1 MSMHDLREAIL
12 KIRPWTTSPTISKI
26 TDQFKAGLIEA
37 TPTGWTLIDP
47 EQAPVILEG
56 FLWGPPSAFRKAEI
70 ATHRREAVLHIL
82 RRFPLGLRLREIV
95 SELRRCEWL
104 HAPTNHENVRAD
116 LEFLASAG
124 KIQACENPGA
134 ALNDS
139 IRTMKWALPASQ
151 EVVFMDLSCGTAPK
165 LPGQ

>member
-37 TPTGWTLIDP
+37 TPAGWTLIDP
-47 EQAPVILEG
+47 EQAPVILDG

-95 SELRRCEWL
+95 SELRQCEWL

-139 IRTMKWALPASQ
+139 IRKMKWALPASQ
-151 EVVFMDLSCGTAPK
+151 TVAFWI
-165 LPGQ
+165 